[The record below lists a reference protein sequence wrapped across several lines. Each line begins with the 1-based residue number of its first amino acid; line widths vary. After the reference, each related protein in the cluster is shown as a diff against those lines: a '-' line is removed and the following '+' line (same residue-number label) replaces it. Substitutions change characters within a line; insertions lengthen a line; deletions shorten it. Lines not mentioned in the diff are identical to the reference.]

1 MQITFSHFQPNSCR
15 AYLES
20 AWGSSNRQSEVLIMP
35 AIEEQPH
42 NVNSL
47 GAGKRVYKALPLA
60 EETSLLLAFYL
71 TLGVHAIDAGQSQPL
86 PQGSC

>member
-1 MQITFSHFQPNSCR
+1 
-15 AYLES
+15 
-20 AWGSSNRQSEVLIMP
+20 MP

-47 GAGKRVYKALPLA
+47 GSGKRVYKALPLA

-71 TLGVHAIDAGQSQPL
+71 TLGVHAIDAGHAQPL